1 MIHGENL
8 ILAINGTPL
17 AASKSCSLS
26 KSCSFIEVASP
37 TDGAWESF
45 VPSKKG
51 WSMSS
56 DCLLGTMD
64 AYKTLDAAW
73 KAGTALTIRFFNTE
87 YDENETGTAYID
99 KLDLQCAKGN
109 LAKMSVS
116 LKGSGPL
123 SEYGVGIEVTR
134 TLKQTGK
141 YYYRS
146 VSSLPFSVF
155 DDKNYNGSIYSGS
168 FTLTKRTLVQISCSE
183 SSHDP
188 FVILSKN
195 SSIVTK
201 AQNAEDIYQDDY
213 YGFINGQGKIWLDA
227 GTWYVVESL
236 RPYTSPTYK
245 SISL

>member
-26 KSCSFIEVASP
+26 KSSSFIEVAPP
-37 TDGAWESF
+37 TAGDWEAF

-99 KLDLQCAKGN
+99 SLNLDASKGS

-116 LKGSGPL
+116 LKGSGEL
-123 SEYGVGIEVTR
+123 SDIVIPVTR
-134 TLKQTGK
+134 NQLLDA
-141 YYYRS
+141 YYYNEVGS
-146 VSSLPFSVF
+146 GTYVATIFSNAAKVF
-155 DDKNYNGSIYSGS
+155 GGT
-168 FTLTKRTLVQISCSE
+168 FTLNARSRIRVVPNGNTVFISSDSGIINKVQNKQDITPSDYSN
-183 SSHDP
+183 
-188 FVILSKN
+188 VITANTELWL
-195 SSIVTK
+195 
-201 AQNAEDIYQDDY
+201 NAGEWI
-213 YGFINGQGKIWLDA
+213 F
-227 GTWYVVESL
+227 VESAQYYQGGTDF
-236 RPYTSPTYK
+236 RF
-245 SISL
+245 IR